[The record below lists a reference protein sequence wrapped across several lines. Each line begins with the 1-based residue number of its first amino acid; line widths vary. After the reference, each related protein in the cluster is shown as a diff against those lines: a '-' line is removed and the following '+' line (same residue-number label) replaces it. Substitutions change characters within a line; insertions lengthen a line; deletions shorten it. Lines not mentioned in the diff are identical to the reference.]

1 MSVIS
6 GSDYRAIAEDYASSR
21 ISNLAAKDGLFDAVY
36 LIVLL
41 NTIQPEVDL
50 LNVFWD
56 AYNIQLDTLESPTL
70 YLSAVRALNQ
80 HVLTRGG
87 YTSVDDFLQHEG
99 QTVPQAWADLSA
111 DAGYPISAP
120 YIT

>member
-6 GSDYRAIAEDYASSR
+6 GTDYRAIAEDYASSR
-21 ISNLAAKDGLFDAVY
+21 ISNLAAKDGLYDAVY

-41 NTIQPEVDL
+41 NTLQPEVDL
-50 LNVFWD
+50 LSTFWD
-56 AYNIQLDTLESPTL
+56 AYNIQLDTLTSPTL
-70 YLSAVRALNQ
+70 YLSAVRALNN

-87 YTSVDDFLQHEG
+87 YTDIDDYLQHEG
-99 QTVPQAWADLSA
+99 VTVPQAWADLSSE
-111 DAGYPISAP
+111 AGYPISNT

>member
-21 ISNLAAKDGLFDAVY
+21 TSNLAAKDGLYDAVY

-41 NTIQPEVDL
+41 NAIQPEVDL
-50 LNVFWD
+50 LNTFWD

-87 YTSVDDFLQHEG
+87 YTSVDDFLSHEG

-120 YIT
+120 YII